1 MITLTLK
8 DRELYND
15 STSEFITIKGGTY
28 HLEHSLVAIS
38 KWEQKYKLPFLHTE
52 ISGEKFLYYITCMCN
67 EELNPSLITRDDM
80 MKIAEYIQDPQSA
93 TTFSNSRDTGKRD
106 ILTSE
111 VIYAIMT
118 MAQVDLEWENR
129 NFNRLMT
136 ILRVISIKNDSENK
150 MSMNEIYKSNSELN
164 EERKRKLGTKG

>member
-28 HLEHSLVAIS
+28 NLEHSLVAIS

-52 ISGEKFLYYITCMCN
+52 ISGEKFLYYVTCMCD
-67 EELNPSLITRDDM
+67 EELNPSLLTRDDM
-80 MKIAEYIQDPQSA
+80 IKIAEYIQDPQSA
-93 TTFSNSRDTGKRD
+93 TTFSNPRDTGKRD

-118 MAQVDLEWENR
+118 MAQLDLEWENR

-136 ILRVISIKNDSENK
+136 ILRVISIKNDTENK
-150 MSMNEIYKSNSELN
+150 MSMNEVYKSNSEIN
-164 EERKRKLGTKG
+164 EERKKRLGTKG

>member
-1 MITLTLK
+1 
-8 DRELYND
+8 
-15 STSEFITIKGGTY
+15 
-28 HLEHSLVAIS
+28 
-38 KWEQKYKLPFLHTE
+38 
-52 ISGEKFLYYITCMCN
+52 MCN

-80 MKIAEYIQDPQSA
+80 IKIAEYIQDPQSA
-93 TTFSNSRDTGKRD
+93 TTFSNSRDTGKKD

-164 EERKRKLGTKG
+164 EERKKRLGTKG